1 MSIRCFIAVQI
12 GDDLKISIGDTIKI
26 LKKSCAD
33 VKWVKTENLHITLKF
48 LGSIEED
55 QVGSISSRITD
66 IALKHNNFDF
76 TLMGTG
82 VFPDYRRA
90 RVLWV
95 GIRDHNHLLKIANE
109 IEDAMECEGF
119 DRERRPF
126 SPHITI
132 GRVRSPKGID
142 KLTAELVKYK
152 SMDFGTQFAG
162 SIHLIKST
170 LKPGGAEYNTITS
183 APLRRKS

>member
-1 MSIRCFIAVQI
+1 MSIRSFIAVQLSNE
-12 GDDLKISIGDTIKI
+12 LKTSIGDSIKT
-26 LKKSCAD
+26 LKKSGAD
-33 VKWVKTENLHITLKF
+33 VKWVKTENLHVSLKF
-48 LGSIEED
+48 LGNIEED
-55 QVGSISSRITD
+55 QVGSISSLITD
-66 IALKHNNFDF
+66 IALRHNNFDF

-95 GIRDHNHLLKIANE
+95 GIRDHNHLLRIAND
-109 IEDAMECEGF
+109 IEDAMEREGF

-142 KLTAELVKYK
+142 KLTAELVKYS
-152 SMDFGTQFAG
+152 SMDFGTQSAG

-170 LKPGGAEYNTITS
+170 LKPGGAEYITITS